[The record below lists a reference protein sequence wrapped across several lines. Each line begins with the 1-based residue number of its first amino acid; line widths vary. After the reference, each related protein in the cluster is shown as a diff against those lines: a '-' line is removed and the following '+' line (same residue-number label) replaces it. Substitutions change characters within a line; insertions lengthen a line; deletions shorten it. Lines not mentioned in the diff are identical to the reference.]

1 GKRIISLH
9 PGALDPLLGLYGAG
23 WPLCLQPGLEST
35 SVQEERA
42 RYFVK
47 DLNMFL
53 YKCDV
58 ERSWRINPADVP
70 KNPIIFITGKFTVE
84 EVKKWGQERVV
95 DKVKE
100 IIKMPTYSRFLCD
113 QLWFLP
119 QGVGDFY
126 VRIFC
131 ERAVDFSEK
140 LQLTI
145 AEIGSNLSRGVSVT
159 NYLLGNRYHPGESFR
174 SHGAGVGKRSSKRK
188 AAEALEEEHK
198 QHEQHDTSPEDML
211 KKIAEKGL
219 VAKDLNM
226 KILGK
231 CKDKFGDHGK
241 AAVVNSYVLHERL
254 ALVTPATALFCGTA
268 KAIGSH
274 LD

>member
-1 GKRIISLH
+1 
-9 PGALDPLLGLYGAG
+9 
-23 WPLCLQPGLEST
+23 
-35 SVQEERA
+35 
-42 RYFVK
+42 
-47 DLNMFL
+47 M
-53 YKCDV
+53 
-58 ERSWRINPADVP
+58 
-70 KNPIIFITGKFTVE
+70 
-84 EVKKWGQERVV
+84 

-159 NYLLGNRYHPGESFR
+159 NYLLGNRYHPGESFL

-274 LD
+274 LDVCRDGIPNGGCGVILVAVTEGEKRRVRSLSAAEVQRFKGWDASSFGLSLLGNPRSQNNMLQLLPPSFTVLSVLMAACAT